1 MKKKYRIMTNKKP
14 AIDLYVAGSFLERL
28 RGLLGTQTLAAHT
41 GLLLIDCYAIHMFF
55 MRYALDIVYVDAD
68 FRIVKIVSDLRPWHI
83 SGCCKARHVIE
94 LPTGTVK
101 TLDWKLHSNLK
112 LNK

>member
-14 AIDLYVAGSFLERL
+14 AIELYVAGSFLERL
-28 RGLLGTQTLAAHT
+28 RGLLGTQTLAAYT
-41 GLLLIDCYAIHMFF
+41 GLLLRDCHAIHMFF

-68 FRIVKIVSDLRPWHI
+68 FRIVKSVADLRPWHI

-94 LPTGTVK
+94 LPAGTVK
-101 TLDWKLHSNLK
+101 TLDWRINQNLIIR
-112 LNK
+112 

>member
-14 AIDLYVAGSFLERL
+14 AIELYVAGSFLERL

-41 GLLLIDCYAIHMFF
+41 GLLLTDCHAIHMFF

-94 LPTGTVK
+94 LPAGTVK
-101 TLDWKLHSNLK
+101 TLDWRINQNLIIR
-112 LNK
+112 